1 MAPSSPELIKSIGVH
16 GQVEMVALTNGWD
29 NLLVEVV
36 GELGV
41 GNTITFYCRGEGLTT
56 DYLNTVEVIVNS
68 AGQPLTFD
76 IVSVETLG
84 DGLFSFGGFVE
95 RDLKDGEEVT
105 ISVNGI
111 LSAPMQVSVQE

>member
-1 MAPSSPELIKSIGVH
+1 
-16 GQVEMVALTNGWD
+16 MVALTNGWNNPPVD
-29 NLLVEVV
+29 VA

-56 DYLNTVEVIVNS
+56 DYLQTVEVIVNS
-68 AGQPLTFD
+68 AGQPLTFE
-76 IVSVETLG
+76 IVSTDTHG

-95 RDLKDGEEVT
+95 RDLNDGEEVT

-111 LSAPMQVSVQE
+111 LSAPMQVSVGE